1 MPRSRTTWCRCVAG
15 SWLPP
20 ARYWWPRG
28 HFPTYDAATGGNSSA
43 TEAEARAA
51 PGSGNVTAIE
61 ELEIRRVFA
70 AGVRVADIV
79 RRTGRGESV
88 VYRLTRGM
96 QRKRPPP
103 PKGRHAARNDRIL
116 VLVEK
121 GWSQARVAEEFGLSP
136 SALRYVVRTHP
147 RSCSCCDRSGRASH
161 TSHASTGWNSLRR
174 FG

>member
-1 MPRSRTTWCRCVAG
+1 MPRLVAT
-15 SWLPP
+15 
-20 ARYWWPRG
+20 ARRQKRKRGRPR
-28 HFPTYDAATGGNSSA
+28 
-43 TEAEARAA
+43 
-51 PGSGNVTAIE
+51 GSGNVTAIE
-61 ELEIRRVFA
+61 ALEIRRMFA

-116 VLVEK
+116 VLIEK

-136 SALRYVVRTHP
+136 SALHYVVRTHP
-147 RSCSCCDRSGRASH
+147 RLVQLLRSKRARIAHVARKYRLELSTALRIANNGRPASRTRSGS
-161 TSHASTGWNSLRR
+161 WD
-174 FG
+174 